1 MNCEECKLLLGRFMD
16 NELDGIVS
24 SSVRDHLALCSECG
38 RVCSDLATV
47 TQACADATPEELR
60 PNESKQMWLRIHNVI
75 ESETRVAAPTEPERH
90 GRWRFSWLRLSAAMV
105 SIALVSS
112 LLTFVALRHY
122 YVPPSADEMSAH
134 TATKPSVFEKLISK
148 IGLVETRQQ
157 DREQRVRE
165 QQEAIDYWNARVQA
179 RRQQWDA
186 RTREAFDRNL
196 RVIDE
201 SLAEYSTILAR
212 DPDDDLSGEM
222 FDSVLHEKVDLL
234 RDFSDL

>member
-1 MNCEECKLLLGRFMD
+1 MD
-16 NELDGIVS
+16 NELDGVTS
-24 SSVRDHLALCSECG
+24 SSVRGHLALCEECG
-38 RVCSDLATV
+38 RHCTDQAALLQAAADKLIDDL
-47 TQACADATPEELR
+47 P
-60 PNESKQMWLRIHNVI
+60 PNESKHMWLRIHNVI
-75 ESETRVAAPTEPERH
+75 EAETKAATPTEPERH

-112 LLTFVALRHY
+112 LLTVVVLRRY
-122 YVPPSADEMSAH
+122 DAPLSADDVAARA
-134 TATKPSVFEKLISK
+134 ATKPSVFEKLLSTV
-148 IGLVETRQQ
+148 GLIKTPQQ
-157 DREQRVRE
+157 DREQRIRE
-165 QQEAIDYWNARVQA
+165 QQAAIDYWNTRVQV

-212 DPDDDLSGEM
+212 DPDDELSGEM
-222 FDSVLHEKVDLL
+222 FDSVLHEKMDLL